1 MAKLPPM
8 QRPLQTQPETDS
20 PIEMI
25 VSPGVVSEL
34 IGEETIARLMDELHR
49 LPGEI
54 ADAQARVIDLEV
66 ELAGFKSLHLPKA
79 RADVDLAI
87 NAATMEALSLG
98 LIDGKNAEQRK
109 VQLDSYL
116 AKDAN
121 VATAQA
127 AVGKIE
133 GVIASIEAQLAAAS
147 GEFKGASNR
156 FSAVKAQA
164 ELWAARLRA
173 LAALA

>member
-25 VSPGVVSEL
+25 VSPGVVAEL
-34 IGEETIARLMDELHR
+34 IGEETIAQLMDELHR

-54 ADAQARVIDLEV
+54 ANAQARVIDLEA
-66 ELAGFKSLHLPKA
+66 ELAQWKSVQLPRA
-79 RADVDLAI
+79 RGDVDLAT
-87 NAATMEALSLG
+87 NSATMEALAAG
-98 LIDGKNAEQRK
+98 VIDGKNAEQRK

-121 VATAQA
+121 VTRAKSAQA
-127 AVGKIE
+127 QIE
-133 GVIASIEAQLAAAS
+133 GAIASIEAQLAGVTGDHKA
-147 GEFKGASNR
+147 ASNR
-156 FSAVKAQA
+156 FAATRAQA